1 MIHKMMSNR
10 EIHLSVSYMCKKMMC
25 SKSGYYLY
33 VHRLKHPTIQEMND
47 EEDYKLI
54 KLAYDYK
61 NRNKGAKQIKMVLLN
76 DYGVLMNL
84 KKIKRLMKKYY
95 LFCPFRRANLYK
107 RMIKAMKTSS
117 YASNHLNRNFNIQ
130 IPGRFLLT
138 DITYVFYGKER
149 KICYCSTV
157 KDTATHE
164 ILAYEMSQSLNIDFV
179 LNTINQLKEYKH
191 IDLNRVMINSDQG
204 AHYTSYRYIELL
216 NNLNITRSMSRRSN
230 CWDNASQESFFGH
243 MKDELHLKECDS

>member
-1 MIHKMMSNR
+1 MMSNR

-84 KKIKRLMKKYY
+84 KKIKRLMK
-95 LFCPFRRANLYK
+95 
-107 RMIKAMKTSS
+107 
-117 YASNHLNRNFNIQ
+117 
-130 IPGRFLLT
+130 
-138 DITYVFYGKER
+138 
-149 KICYCSTV
+149 
-157 KDTATHE
+157 
-164 ILAYEMSQSLNIDFV
+164 
-179 LNTINQLKEYKH
+179 
-191 IDLNRVMINSDQG
+191 
-204 AHYTSYRYIELL
+204 
-216 NNLNITRSMSRRSN
+216 
-230 CWDNASQESFFGH
+230 
-243 MKDELHLKECDS
+243 